1 MSQMELNG
9 TIHLSDL
16 KLPANVELTVLAQ
29 GEEYDQLVASIHLA
43 RMAEE
48 IQIEEEVEE
57 VEGEEGAEAEEGKE
71 EEKAEEAKEGE
82 SKAKE

>member
-1 MSQMELNG
+1 MSQMELND

-16 KLPANVELTVLAQ
+16 KLPHGVEIPVLAQ
-29 GEEYDQLVASIHLA
+29 GEEYDQLVASLHLA

-48 IQIEEEVEE
+48 IPIEEEAE
-57 VEGEEGAEAEEGKE
+57 VAEGEEEVAEEG

-82 SKAKE
+82 AEAKE